1 MNLTPELIGQY
12 ACEALE
18 FEAKLT
24 PKPGL
29 VDAENNGSHAD
40 MDLTLLL
47 KSAETLQPFFTRF
60 ATQGMKDANEPPSG
74 RLSAI
79 RADGV
84 EAENA
89 MFLATNGVNTHKGAI
104 FLLGVLCYAAER
116 RSMHDDVLR
125 PLPIAAEAALICHGV
140 SKELEKGAGR
150 AYKRYGAAG
159 ARGEA
164 EGGYPLV
171 LTVALPAYREAITQ
185 NASDWDAWLIALL
198 RLIEHVEDA
207 NVLARCGETVARE
220 LRGQARSIANR
231 YPSGGPTM
239 LEAIRA
245 LDEKCR
251 MWQASPGGSA
261 DLLAC
266 AYFLNTLDQQKPY

>member
-12 ACEALE
+12 AFEALE
-18 FEAKLT
+18 FEARLT

-29 VDAENNGSHAD
+29 VDAENNGAHAD

-47 KSAETLQPFFTRF
+47 KSAATLQPYFTRF
-60 ATQGMKDANEPPSG
+60 AVQGMQDANDPPSG
-74 RLSAI
+74 KLSAI

-84 EAENA
+84 EAEKA
-89 MFLATNGVNTHKGAI
+89 MFLATNSVNTHKGAI
-104 FLLGVLCYAAER
+104 FLLGILCYAAER
-116 RSMHDDVLR
+116 RSMHDDVLK

-140 SKELEKGAGR
+140 SKELERGAGR
-150 AYKRYGAAG
+150 AYKRYGATG

-171 LTVALPAYREAITQ
+171 LTVALPAYREAIAK
-185 NASDWDAWLIALL
+185 NASEWDAWLLSLL
-198 RLIEHVEDA
+198 RLIEHVDDA
-207 NVLARCGETVARE
+207 NVLARCGESIARE
-220 LRGQARSIANR
+220 LRSSARNIANR

-239 LEAIRA
+239 LESIRA

-266 AYFLNTLDQQKPY
+266 AYFLNKLEQQG

>member
-1 MNLTPELIGQY
+1 MDLSPELIGQY
-12 ACEALE
+12 AYDALE
-18 FEAKLT
+18 FEARLT

-29 VDAENNGSHAD
+29 VDAENNGAHAD

-47 KSAETLQPFFTRF
+47 KSAGALLPYFTRF
-60 ATQGMKDANEPPSG
+60 AAQGARDANEPPSG

-89 MFLATNGVNTHKGAI
+89 MFRATGGVNTHKGAI

-116 RSMHDDVLR
+116 RSMHDDVLK
-125 PLPIAAEAALICHGV
+125 PLPIAAEAALICYGV
-140 SKELEKGAGR
+140 SKELERGAGR
-150 AYKRYGAAG
+150 AYKRFGAAG

-171 LTVALPAYREAITQ
+171 LTVALPAYRGAIDQ
-185 NASDWDAWLIALL
+185 NANEWDAWLIALL
-198 RLIEHVEDA
+198 RLIEHVDDA
-207 NVLARCGETVARE
+207 NVLARCGETIAHE
-220 LRGQARSIANR
+220 LKRQACAIASR
-231 YPSGGPTM
+231 YPSGGPSM
-239 LEAIRA
+239 LEAIRT

-266 AYFLNTLDQQKPY
+266 AYFLNKISQQG

>member
-12 ACEALE
+12 AFEALE
-18 FEAKLT
+18 FEARLT

-29 VDAENNGSHAD
+29 VDAENNGAHAD

-47 KSAETLQPFFTRF
+47 KSAATLQPHFTRF
-60 ATQGMKDANEPPSG
+60 AVQGMQDANDPPSG
-74 RLSAI
+74 KTVRHPRGTASRRKRRCSLQQTA
-79 RADGV
+79 
-84 EAENA
+84 
-89 MFLATNGVNTHKGAI
+89 VNTHKGAI
-104 FLLGVLCYAAER
+104 FLLGILCYAAER
-116 RSMHDDVLR
+116 RSMHDDVLK
-125 PLPIAAEAALICHGV
+125 PLPTAAEAALICHGV
-140 SKELEKGAGR
+140 SKELERGAGR
-150 AYKRYGAAG
+150 AYKRYGATG

-171 LTVALPAYREAITQ
+171 LTVALPAYHEAIAK
-185 NASDWDAWLIALL
+185 NASEWDAWLLSLL
-198 RLIEHVEDA
+198 RLIEHVDDA
-207 NVLARCGETVARE
+207 NVLARCGESIARE
-220 LRGQARSIANR
+220 LRSSARNIANR

-239 LEAIRA
+239 LESIRA

-266 AYFLNTLDQQKPY
+266 AYFLNKLEQQG